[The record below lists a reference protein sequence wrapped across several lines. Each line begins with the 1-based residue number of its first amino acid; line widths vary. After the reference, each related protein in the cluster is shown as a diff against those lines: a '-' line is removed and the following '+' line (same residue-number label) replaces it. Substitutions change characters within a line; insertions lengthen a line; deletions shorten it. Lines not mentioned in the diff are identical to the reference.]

1 MHSTMA
7 HIVLPREEH
16 TVRPFPL
23 IDALG
28 KSNIYRNV
36 MAWQPSIKLVIT
48 GPIQRR
54 DRMPCMTS
62 AWQGE
67 GRVREGGHLKQLFCR
82 IVCRTPGVPCV
93 LLRYLDGGV
102 RCCAK
107 NLTFLIGVVR
117 VKQRLPNTGVT
128 CRIVHGSVIIDKTNT
143 AIAPV

>member
-1 MHSTMA
+1 MA
-7 HIVLPREEH
+7 HIVLQREEH

-48 GPIQRR
+48 GPIRR
-54 DRMPCMTS
+54 GDRMPRMTS

-67 GRVREGGHLKQLFCR
+67 ERVGEGARGHVKQLFCW
-82 IVCRTPGVPCV
+82 IVCGTPGAPCV
-93 LLRYLDGGV
+93 LLPYLDGGV
-102 RCCAK
+102 RCRAR
-107 NLTFLIGVVR
+107 NLTFLIGVAR

-128 CRIVHGSVIIDKTNT
+128 RWSVHASVIIDKTNT
-143 AIAPV
+143 AIAPL